1 MAYDVLPPAANVLLP
16 FFRDTVEYH
25 VPLSGAGR
33 LAGDFP
39 DGITT
44 VDSVP
49 VPAEVRILLRTA
61 SGAVG
66 DGAVVAVVQSA
77 PDGTWEV
84 LGLPP
89 GFKYDVVGRKAG
101 ENDVIMADITPV
113 V

>member
-49 VPAEVRILLRTA
+49 IPAEVRILLRTA

-84 LGLPP
+84 LGLPE
-89 GFKYDVVGRKAG
+89 GFTYDVVGRKNNF
-101 ENDVIMADITPV
+101 NDVIVANVTPEV
-113 V
+113 

>member
-1 MAYDVLPPAANVLLP
+1 MAYDVLPPAVNVLLP

-61 SGAVG
+61 SGAIG

-84 LGLPP
+84 LGLPK
-89 GFKYDVVGRKAG
+89 GFTYDVVARLAG
-101 ENDVIMADITPV
+101 QNDVIMAGITPAV
-113 V
+113 

>member
-1 MAYDVLPPAANVLLP
+1 MVYDVLPPAANVLLP

-39 DGITT
+39 DGTTT
-44 VDSVP
+44 VEGVP
-49 VPAEVRILLRTA
+49 VAAEVRVLLRRA

-77 PDGTWEV
+77 PDGTWEIT
-84 LGLPP
+84 GLPP

-101 ENDVIMADITPV
+101 ENDVIMADITPDV
-113 V
+113 